1 MLPWRTRLVNSW
13 PVRHVLFKVVKQ
25 KTRAKTKGNYPA
37 ADRIIQVVRRGMDK
51 GLAEGYKRLC

>member
-1 MLPWRTRLVNSW
+1 M
-13 PVRHVLFKVVKQ
+13 RHVLFKVVKQ